1 MKRLEFLLQLRER
14 LSCLPQ
20 DDMEERLT
28 FYNEMIDDLLEEG
41 LSEQEAV
48 AQIGNVNEIASQ
60 ILQDTPLSTLVKE
73 RIKPKQR
80 MKPWQI
86 VLLAVGSPLWFS
98 LLMAALAVGI
108 CLYTVLWVLVI
119 CLWAVFAAVAACALG
134 GMVGGGIFAASGN
147 RLAGIATIGAAI
159 VCAGVS
165 IFLFCG
171 CKAATKGAARLT
183 GKIISATKRC
193 FMKKEVPSC

>member
-108 CLYTVLWVLVI
+108 CLYTALWVLVI
-119 CLWAVFAAVAACALG
+119 CLWAVFASVAACALG
-134 GMVGGGIFAASGN
+134 GMVGGGIFAATGN
-147 RLAGIATIGAAI
+147 RLAGIATIGAAL

>member
-147 RLAGIATIGAAI
+147 RLAGIATIGAAL

>member
-28 FYNEMIDDLLEEG
+28 FYNEMIDDLMEEG

-119 CLWAVFAAVAACALG
+119 CLWAVFASVAACALG
-134 GMVGGGIFAASGN
+134 GMVGGGIFAATGN
-147 RLAGIATIGAAI
+147 RLAGIATIGAAL

>member
-1 MKRLEFLLQLRER
+1 MERLDFLLQLRER

-20 DDMEERLT
+20 SDTEERLT
-28 FYNEMIDDLLEEG
+28 FYNEMIDDLMEEG

-73 RIKPKQR
+73 RIKPKKR

-119 CLWAVFAAVAACALG
+119 CLWSVFAAVAACALG
-134 GMVGGGIFAASGN
+134 GMVGGGIFAATGN
-147 RLAGIATIGAAI
+147 RLAGIATIGAAL

>member
-48 AQIGNVNEIASQ
+48 AQIGNVDEIASQ

-119 CLWAVFAAVAACALG
+119 CLWAVFASVAACALG
-134 GMVGGGIFAASGN
+134 GMVGGGIFAATGN
-147 RLAGIATIGAAI
+147 RLAGIATIGAAL

>member
-1 MKRLEFLLQLRER
+1 MERLDFLLQLRER

-20 DDMEERLT
+20 GDTDERLT
-28 FYNEMIDDLLEEG
+28 FYNEMIDDLMEEG

-48 AQIGNVNEIASQ
+48 AQIGNVNEIVSQ

-86 VLLAVGSPLWFS
+86 LLLAVGSPLWVS
-98 LLMAALAVGI
+98 LLMAAFAVGI
-108 CLYTVLWVLVI
+108 SLYAVLWVLVI

-134 GMVGGGIFAASGN
+134 GMVGGGILAATGN
-147 RLAGIATIGAAI
+147 RLAGIATIGAAL

>member
-108 CLYTVLWVLVI
+108 SLYAVLWVLVI

-134 GMVGGGIFAASGN
+134 GMVGGGIFAATGN
-147 RLAGIATIGAAI
+147 RLAGIATIGAAL

>member
-20 DDMEERLT
+20 SDMEERLT
-28 FYNEMIDDLLEEG
+28 FYNEMIDDLMEEG

-48 AQIGNVNEIASQ
+48 AQIGNVDEIVSQ

-86 VLLAVGSPLWFS
+86 VLLAVGSPLWVS
-98 LLMAALAVGI
+98 LLMAAFAVAI
-108 CLYTVLWVLVI
+108 SLYAVLWVLVI

-134 GMVGGGIFAASGN
+134 GMVGGGIFAATGN
-147 RLAGIATIGAAI
+147 RLAGIATIGAAM
-159 VCAGVS
+159 VCAGVA

>member
-1 MKRLEFLLQLRER
+1 MERLDFLLQLRER

-20 DDMEERLT
+20 GDMEDRLT
-28 FYNEMIDDLLEEG
+28 FYNEMIDDLMEEG

-48 AQIGNVNEIASQ
+48 AQIGNVDEIASQ

-108 CLYTVLWVLVI
+108 SLYAVLWVLVI

-134 GMVGGGIFAASGN
+134 GLAGGGIFAASGN

>member
-1 MKRLEFLLQLRER
+1 MKRLDFLLQLRER

-28 FYNEMIDDLLEEG
+28 FYNEMIDDLMEEG

-48 AQIGNVNEIASQ
+48 AQIGNVDEIASQ

-73 RIKPKQR
+73 RIKPKKR
-80 MKPWQI
+80 MKAWQI
-86 VLLAVGSPLWFS
+86 VLLAVGSPLWVS
-98 LLMAALAVGI
+98 LLMAAFAVGI
-108 CLYTVLWVLVI
+108 SLYAVLWVLVI

-134 GMVGGGIFAASGN
+134 GMVGGGIFAATGN
-147 RLAGIATIGAAI
+147 RLAGIATIGAAM
-159 VCAGVS
+159 VCAGVA

>member
-108 CLYTVLWVLVI
+108 SLYAVLWVLVI
-119 CLWAVFAAVAACALG
+119 CLWAVFASVAACALG
-134 GMVGGGIFAASGN
+134 GMVGGGIFAATGN
-147 RLAGIATIGAAI
+147 RLAGIATIGAAL

>member
-1 MKRLEFLLQLRER
+1 MERLDFLLQLRER

-20 DDMEERLT
+20 SDTEERLT
-28 FYNEMIDDLLEEG
+28 FYNEMIDDLMEEG

-48 AQIGNVNEIASQ
+48 AQIGNVDEIVSQ

-73 RIKPKQR
+73 RIKPKKR
-80 MKPWQI
+80 LKAWQI
-86 VLLAVGSPLWFS
+86 LLLAVGSPLWFS

-108 CLYTVLWVLVI
+108 CLYAVLWVLVI
-119 CLWAVFAAVAACALG
+119 CLWAVFASVAACALG
-134 GMVGGGIFAASGN
+134 GMAGGGIFAATGN
-147 RLAGIATIGAAI
+147 RLAGIATIGAAL

>member
-1 MKRLEFLLQLRER
+1 MERLEFLLQLRER

-119 CLWAVFAAVAACALG
+119 CLWAVFASVAACALG
-134 GMVGGGIFAASGN
+134 GMVGGGIFAANGN
-147 RLAGIATIGAAI
+147 RLAGIATIGAAL

>member
-1 MKRLEFLLQLRER
+1 MERLDFLLQLRER

-20 DDMEERLT
+20 SDTEERLT
-28 FYNEMIDDLLEEG
+28 FYNEMIDDLMEEG

-48 AQIGNVNEIASQ
+48 AQIGNVDEIVSQ

-73 RIKPKQR
+73 RIKPKKR

-86 VLLAVGSPLWFS
+86 VLLAVGSPLWVS

-108 CLYTVLWVLVI
+108 CLYAVLWVLVI

-134 GMVGGGIFAASGN
+134 GMAGGGIFAATGN

-159 VCAGVS
+159 VCAGVA

>member
-1 MKRLEFLLQLRER
+1 MERLDFLLQLRER

-28 FYNEMIDDLLEEG
+28 FYNEMIDDLMEEG

-48 AQIGNVNEIASQ
+48 AQIGNVNEIVSQ

-73 RIKPKQR
+73 RIKPKKR
-80 MKPWQI
+80 MKAWQI
-86 VLLAVGSPLWFS
+86 LLLAVGSPLWFS
-98 LLMAALAVGI
+98 LLMAAFAVGI
-108 CLYTVLWVLVI
+108 SLYAVLWVLVI

-134 GMVGGGIFAASGN
+134 GMVGGGIFAANGN
-147 RLAGIATIGAAI
+147 RLAGIATIGAAL

>member
-1 MKRLEFLLQLRER
+1 MERLDFLLQLRER

-20 DDMEERLT
+20 GDMEERLT
-28 FYNEMIDDLLEEG
+28 FYNEMIDDLMEEG

-48 AQIGNVNEIASQ
+48 AQIGNVDEIASQ

-73 RIKPKQR
+73 RIKPKKR
-80 MKPWQI
+80 MKAWQI
-86 VLLAVGSPLWFS
+86 LLLAVGSPLWVS
-98 LLMAALAVGI
+98 LLMAAFAVAI
-108 CLYTVLWVLVI
+108 SLYAVLWVLVI

-134 GMVGGGIFAASGN
+134 GMVGGGIFSATGN
-147 RLAGIATIGAAI
+147 RVAGIATIGAAL

>member
-1 MKRLEFLLQLRER
+1 MERLEFLLQLRER

-134 GMVGGGIFAASGN
+134 GMVGGGIFAATGN
-147 RLAGIATIGAAI
+147 RLAGIATIGAAL

>member
-48 AQIGNVNEIASQ
+48 AQIGNVNEIVSQ

-86 VLLAVGSPLWFS
+86 LLLAVGSPLWFS

-108 CLYTVLWVLVI
+108 CLYAVLWVLVI

-134 GMVGGGIFAASGN
+134 GMAGGGICAATGN
-147 RLAGIATIGAAI
+147 SLAGIATIGAAL

>member
-1 MKRLEFLLQLRER
+1 MKRLDFLLQLRER

-20 DDMEERLT
+20 SDTEERLT
-28 FYNEMIDDLLEEG
+28 FYNEMIDDLMEEG

-48 AQIGNVNEIASQ
+48 AQIGNVDEIVSQ

-80 MKPWQI
+80 MKAWQI
-86 VLLAVGSPLWFS
+86 LLLAVGSPLWFS
-98 LLMAALAVGI
+98 LLTAAFAVAI
-108 CLYTVLWVLVI
+108 SLYAVLWVLVI

-134 GMVGGGIFAASGN
+134 GLVGGGIFAATGN

-159 VCAGVS
+159 VCAGVA

>member
-134 GMVGGGIFAASGN
+134 GMVGGGIFAATGN
-147 RLAGIATIGAAI
+147 RLAGIATIGAAL

>member
-48 AQIGNVNEIASQ
+48 AQIGNVHEIASQ

-86 VLLAVGSPLWFS
+86 LLLAVGSPLWVS
-98 LLMAALAVGI
+98 LLMAAFAVGI

-119 CLWAVFAAVAACALG
+119 CLWAVFASVAACALG
-134 GMVGGGIFAASGN
+134 GMVGGGIFAATGN
-147 RLAGIATIGAAI
+147 RLAGIATIGAAL

>member
-1 MKRLEFLLQLRER
+1 MERLDFLLQLRER

-28 FYNEMIDDLLEEG
+28 FYNEMIDDLMEEG
-41 LSEQEAV
+41 LSEEEAV
-48 AQIGNVNEIASQ
+48 AQIGNVDEIVSQ

-73 RIKPKQR
+73 RIKPKKR
-80 MKPWQI
+80 LKPWQI
-86 VLLAVGSPLWFS
+86 LLLAVGSPLWFS
-98 LLMAALAVGI
+98 LLMAALAVAI
-108 CLYTVLWVLVI
+108 SLYAVLWVLVI

-134 GMVGGGIFAASGN
+134 GMAGGGIFAASGN
-147 RLAGIATIGAAI
+147 RLAGIATIGAAL

>member
-1 MKRLEFLLQLRER
+1 MERLDFLLQLRER

-20 DDMEERLT
+20 SDTEERLT
-28 FYNEMIDDLLEEG
+28 FYNEMIDDLMEEG

-48 AQIGNVNEIASQ
+48 AQIGNVDEIVSQ

-86 VLLAVGSPLWFS
+86 LLLAVGSPLWFS

-108 CLYTVLWVLVI
+108 SLYAVLWVLVI

-134 GMVGGGIFAASGN
+134 GMAGGGIFAASGN
-147 RLAGIATIGAAI
+147 RLVGIATIGAAL

>member
-1 MKRLEFLLQLRER
+1 MERLDFLLQLRER

-20 DDMEERLT
+20 GDTDERLT
-28 FYNEMIDDLLEEG
+28 FYNEMIDDLMEEG

-48 AQIGNVNEIASQ
+48 AQIGNVDEIVSQ

-86 VLLAVGSPLWFS
+86 LLLAVGSPLWFS
-98 LLMAALAVGI
+98 LLMAAFAVGI
-108 CLYTVLWVLVI
+108 SLYAVLWVLVI

-134 GMVGGGIFAASGN
+134 SLTGGGIFAASGN
-147 RLAGIATIGAAI
+147 RLVGIATIGAAL
-159 VCAGVS
+159 VCAGVA

>member
-73 RIKPKQR
+73 RIKPKKR

-119 CLWAVFAAVAACALG
+119 CLWAVFASVAACALG
-134 GMVGGGIFAASGN
+134 GMVGGGIFAATGN
-147 RLAGIATIGAAI
+147 RLAGIATIGAAL

>member
-119 CLWAVFAAVAACALG
+119 CLWAVFASVAACALG
-134 GMVGGGIFAASGN
+134 GMVGGGIFAATGN
-147 RLAGIATIGAAI
+147 RLAGIATIGAAL